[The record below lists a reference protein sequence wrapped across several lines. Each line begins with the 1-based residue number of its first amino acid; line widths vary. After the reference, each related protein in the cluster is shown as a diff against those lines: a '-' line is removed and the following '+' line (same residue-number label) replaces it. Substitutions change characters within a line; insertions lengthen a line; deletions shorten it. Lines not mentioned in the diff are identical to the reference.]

1 MPPGKRR
8 QSNAMLYTLITFVGL
23 FIAATTVAVIYYV
36 KAEELRTQSDD
47 LQQEMDRLATRE
59 EARNLG
65 NIVGT
70 KLTGQSNLGTMVTHF
85 DQMVQLVV
93 GGPVPPT
100 SAEVKVS
107 NAMKAVSPLLDGVKT
122 YIDLPAPASTPVDAD
137 AADPNAAGSTAAEPN
152 AVAPIQ
158 VALTRVVSELL
169 AKLEQTTEGRGVAE
183 QELGD
188 LRKKFDT
195 ALGVWEQTRQDLT
208 AKVDEYRQEVDATKA
223 DYNDLRAL
231 VNKNSDERAQI
242 LLDQL
247 EQAKANGKQL
257 NQDLLKAQAELN
269 VAQGRL
275 QGALAAVSEIKPAP
289 DRESV
294 ACKPDGE
301 VILVDEAAGVIRVN
315 LGSEDRVY
323 RGLTF
328 AVYDKSAGV
337 TPDGKPKAQVEI
349 FAVDRRASAARI
361 LSWEKRNPIVTGD
374 IVANLIWD
382 SDKKSQF
389 VVAGQFDLNGDGSL
403 DYDAIRKI
411 ESLIQKWGGTVSNE
425 VSAQTDYVILGKEPQ
440 VPPEPTL
447 EILAVDPTATEK
459 YNALRQ
465 DNERYNQIRQR
476 AEALWVPIF
485 SYDRFLHFTGY
496 ASQVAKPGA
505 F

>member
-36 KAEELRTQSDD
+36 KAEDLRTQRND

-59 EARNLG
+59 EVRNLG
-65 NIVGT
+65 NIVGA
-70 KLTGQSNLGTMVTHF
+70 KGRGSYFGTMVAHF
-85 DQMVQLVV
+85 DQMARLVG
-93 GGPVPPT
+93 GGPVAPT
-100 SAEVKVS
+100 SAEVKVA
-107 NAMKAVSPLLDGVKT
+107 NAVKAVSPLLDGVRA
-122 YIDLPAPASTPVDAD
+122 YINLPAPAPVDAN
-137 AADPNAAGSTAAEPN
+137 AADSNAVAPDAGEPN
-152 AVAPIQ
+152 AVTPIQ

-169 AKLEQTTEGRGVAE
+169 TELGQTTEGRKVAE
-183 QELGD
+183 QDLSE

-195 ALGVWEQTRQDLT
+195 ALEVWEQTRQDLT
-208 AKVDEYRQEVDATKA
+208 AKIDEYRQEVDATKA
-223 DYNDLRAL
+223 DYNDLRVL

-247 EQAKANGKQL
+247 EQSKANGKQL
-257 NQDLLKAQAELN
+257 NQDLLRTQAELN
-269 VAQGRL
+269 VARGRL
-275 QGALAAVSEIKPAP
+275 QGALAVVSEIKPAP

-301 VILVDEAAGVIRVN
+301 VILVDAAAGVIRIN

-328 AVYDKSAGV
+328 AVYDRSAGV
-337 TPDGKPKAQVEI
+337 TPNEEPKAQVEV

-361 LSWEKRNPIVTGD
+361 LSSERRNPVVTGD

-382 SDKKSQF
+382 CNAKNQF
-389 VVAGQFDLNGDGSL
+389 VIAGHFDLDGDGKL
-403 DYDAIRKI
+403 DYDAIPKI
-411 ESLIQKWGGTVSNE
+411 ESLIRKWGGTVSSE
-425 VSAQTDYVILGKEPQ
+425 VSAETDYVILGKEPQ

-459 YNALRQ
+459 YNAIRQ
-465 DNERYNQIRQR
+465 DNQRYNQVRQR
-476 AEALWVPIF
+476 AEGLWIPIF

-496 ASQVAKPGA
+496 ASQVGKPGA

>member
-23 FIAATTVAVIYYV
+23 FIAGTTVAVIYYV
-36 KAEELRTQSDD
+36 KAEDLRTQRND

-59 EARNLG
+59 EVRNLG
-65 NIVGT
+65 NIVGA
-70 KLTGQSNLGTMVTHF
+70 KGPGSYFGTMVTHF
-85 DQMVQLVV
+85 DQMARLV
-93 GGPVPPT
+93 GGGPAAPT
-100 SAEVKVS
+100 SAEVKVA
-107 NAMKAVSPLLDGVKT
+107 NAMKAVSPLLDGART
-122 YIDLPAPASTPVDAD
+122 YIDLPAPAPAD
-137 AADPNAAGSTAAEPN
+137 ANAADSNAEAPIAGEPN
-152 AVAPIQ
+152 AVAPVQ

-169 AKLEQTTEGRGVAE
+169 IELEQTTEGRRVAE
-183 QELGD
+183 QEVSKVRQERD
-188 LRKKFDT
+188 A
-195 ALGVWEQTRQDLT
+195 ALEVWEQTRQELT
-208 AKVDEYRQEVDATKA
+208 ARVDQYRQEVEATKA

-231 VNKNSDERAQI
+231 VNKNSDDRAQI

-247 EQAKANGKQL
+247 EQAKANAKQL
-257 NQDLLKAQAELN
+257 TQDLLRTQAELN
-269 VAQGRL
+269 VARVRL
-275 QGALAAVSEIKPAP
+275 QNALAAVKEIKPAP

-294 ACKPDGE
+294 ACQPDGE
-301 VILVDEAAGVIRVN
+301 VILVDEAAGVVRVN

-328 AVYDKSAGV
+328 AVYDRSAGV
-337 TPDGKPKAQVEI
+337 TPNEEPKAQVEV
-349 FAVDRRASAARI
+349 FAVDRRTSAARI
-361 LSWEKRNPIVTGD
+361 LSSERRNPIITGD

-382 SDKKSQF
+382 CDARNQF
-389 VVAGQFDLNGDGSL
+389 VIAGHFDLDGDGKL

-425 VSAQTDYVILGKEPQ
+425 VSAETDYVILGKEPQ

-459 YNALRQ
+459 YNAVRQ
-465 DNERYNQIRQR
+465 DNERYNQVRQR
-476 AEALWVPIF
+476 AEALWIPIF

-496 ASQVAKPGA
+496 ASQVGKPGA

>member
-23 FIAATTVAVIYYV
+23 FIAGTTVAVIYYV
-36 KAEELRTQSDD
+36 KAEDLRTQRND

-59 EARNLG
+59 EVRNLG
-65 NIVGT
+65 NIVGA
-70 KLTGQSNLGTMVTHF
+70 KGPGSYFGTMVTHF
-85 DQMVQLVV
+85 DQMARLV
-93 GGPVPPT
+93 GGGPAAPT
-100 SAEVKVS
+100 SAEVKVA
-107 NAMKAVSPLLDGVKT
+107 NAMKAVSPLLDGART
-122 YIDLPAPASTPVDAD
+122 YIDLPAPAPAD
-137 AADPNAAGSTAAEPN
+137 ANAADSNAEAPIAGEPN
-152 AVAPIQ
+152 AVAPVQ

-169 AKLEQTTEGRGVAE
+169 IELEQTTEGRRVAE
-183 QELGD
+183 QEVSKVRQERD
-188 LRKKFDT
+188 A
-195 ALGVWEQTRQDLT
+195 ALEVWEQTRQELT
-208 AKVDEYRQEVDATKA
+208 ARVDQYRQEVEATKA

-231 VNKNSDERAQI
+231 VNKNSDDRAQI

-247 EQAKANGKQL
+247 EQAKANAKQL
-257 NQDLLKAQAELN
+257 TQDLLRTQAELN
-269 VAQGRL
+269 VARVRL
-275 QGALAAVSEIKPAP
+275 QNALAAVKEIKPAP

-294 ACKPDGE
+294 ACQPDGE
-301 VILVDEAAGVIRVN
+301 VILVDEAAGVVRVN

-328 AVYDKSAGV
+328 AVYDRSAGV
-337 TPDGKPKAQVEI
+337 TPNEEPKAQVEV
-349 FAVDRRASAARI
+349 FAVDRRTSAARI
-361 LSWEKRNPIVTGD
+361 LSSERRNPIITGD

-382 SDKKSQF
+382 CDARNQF
-389 VVAGQFDLNGDGSL
+389 VIAGHFDLDGDGKL

-425 VSAQTDYVILGKEPQ
+425 VSAETDYVILGKEPQ

-459 YNALRQ
+459 YNAIRQ
-465 DNERYNQIRQR
+465 DNERYNQVRQR
-476 AEALWVPIF
+476 AEALWIPIF

-496 ASQVAKPGA
+496 ASQVGKPGA

>member
-23 FIAATTVAVIYYV
+23 FIAGTTVAVIYYV
-36 KAEELRTQSDD
+36 KAEDLRTQRND

-59 EARNLG
+59 EVRNLG
-65 NIVGT
+65 NIVGA
-70 KLTGQSNLGTMVTHF
+70 KGPGSYFGTMVTHF
-85 DQMVQLVV
+85 DQMARLV
-93 GGPVPPT
+93 GGGLATPT
-100 SAEVKVS
+100 SAEVKVA
-107 NAMKAVSPLLDGVKT
+107 NAMKAVSPLLDSART
-122 YIDLPAPASTPVDAD
+122 YIVLPAPAPAD
-137 AADPNAAGSTAAEPN
+137 ANAADSNAEAPIAGEPN
-152 AVAPIQ
+152 AVAPVQ

-169 AKLEQTTEGRGVAE
+169 IELEQTTEGRRVAE
-183 QELGD
+183 QEVSRVRQERD
-188 LRKKFDT
+188 A
-195 ALGVWEQTRQDLT
+195 ALEVWEQTRQELT
-208 AKVDEYRQEVDATKA
+208 ARVDQYRQEVEATKA

-231 VNKNSDERAQI
+231 VNKNSDDRAQI

-247 EQAKANGKQL
+247 EQAKANAKQL
-257 NQDLLKAQAELN
+257 TQDLLRTQAELN
-269 VAQGRL
+269 VARVRL
-275 QGALAAVSEIKPAP
+275 QNALAAVKEIKPAP

-294 ACKPDGE
+294 ACQPDGE
-301 VILVDEAAGVIRVN
+301 VILVDEAAGVVRVN

-328 AVYDKSAGV
+328 AVYDRSAGV
-337 TPDGKPKAQVEI
+337 TPNEEPKAQVEV
-349 FAVDRRASAARI
+349 FAVDRRTSAARI
-361 LSWEKRNPIVTGD
+361 LSAERRNPIITGD

-382 SDKKSQF
+382 CDARNQF
-389 VVAGQFDLNGDGSL
+389 VIAGHFDLDGDGKL

-425 VSAQTDYVILGKEPQ
+425 VSAETDYVILGKEPQ

-459 YNALRQ
+459 YNAVRQ
-465 DNERYNQIRQR
+465 DNERYNQVRQR
-476 AEALWVPIF
+476 AEALWIPIF

-496 ASQVAKPGA
+496 ASQVGKPGA